1 MQQSPMITVI
11 LPVYNVADY
20 LKECLNSLL
29 KQTYKDFELI
39 VVNDGSTDNS
49 LDIVNQYTDKFEKII
64 VITQKNKGL
73 SEARNAG
80 YSHIKGKYTYFLDSD
95 DFILPNT
102 FENLVDLA
110 EKNQLDLIKFDAYSF
125 AEKDVNIQM
134 TNYDSSGYL
143 QENTVYSRDE
153 YLNKVENNFM
163 PAVWMYF
170 IKSAIILEQK
180 LYFIKDILH
189 EDEVFTVQLLKHCRR
204 IMYDSN
210 QYFQRRYRQ
219 NSIMTANVSKNKK
232 STQSKIEIIELF
244 QNMIDSHP
252 ADKAYN
258 QFVKSRQSDIFTVLI
273 FEKNG
278 KIKPYLKYYKQYK
291 LSIKKRTALRHIKK
305 NLISLK

>member
-1 MQQSPMITVI
+1 MQQLPMITVI

-20 LKECLNSLL
+20 LKECLDSLL
-29 KQTYKDFELI
+29 AQTYMDFELV

-49 LDIVNQYTDKFEKII
+49 LEIIKEYKDKFERII
-64 VITQKNKGL
+64 VISQKNKGL

-80 YSHIKGKYTYFLDSD
+80 YSSIKGKYTYFLDSD
-95 DFILPNT
+95 DLILPQT
-102 FENLVDLA
+102 FENLVNLA
-110 EKNQLDLIKFDAYSF
+110 EKNQLDLIKFDAHSF
-125 AEKDVNIQM
+125 SEKNIKIQM

-143 QENTVYSRDE
+143 EINKLYLRDE

-170 IKSAIILEQK
+170 IKSSIILEYQ
-180 LYFIKDILH
+180 LYFKKDILH
-189 EDEVFTVQLLKHCRR
+189 EDEVFTVQLLQHCQR

-244 QNMIDSHP
+244 QNMINSNPTDNM
-252 ADKAYN
+252 YN

-278 KIKPYLKYYKQYK
+278 NIKPYLKYYKQYS

-305 NLISLK
+305 NLTSLK